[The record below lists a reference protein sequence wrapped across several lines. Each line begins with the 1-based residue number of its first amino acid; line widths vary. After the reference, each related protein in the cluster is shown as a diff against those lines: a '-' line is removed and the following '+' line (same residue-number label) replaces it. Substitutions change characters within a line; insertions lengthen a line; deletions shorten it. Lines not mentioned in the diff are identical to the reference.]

1 MKSGFLIVD
10 KLVNHSST
18 LTDNI
23 IKRNFKLDKVGHLG
37 TLDPFATGLLIIG
50 INDATKLFPLIDD
63 SDKEYIATLK
73 LGEETDTLD
82 LKGKIIEAKE
92 VRKYQIEEI
101 KEVLSSFLGESK
113 QIPPR
118 YSAKHIDGVRSYL
131 LANENKDIKPKEID
145 INIYNIELIQYDDKL
160 NTITFKCKVSKGTY
174 IRSLGLDIAK
184 KLNTIGHLIS
194 LRRTKIGNIDI
205 SKAKTVDQINEE
217 DIIKIDEF
225 CKDIKVIGVDDKIAK
240 DVINGKEIDYKYLS
254 DYVFIKHND
263 EILAIYQYNTKGYKC
278 YKGCKH
284 D

>member
-101 KEVLSSFLGESK
+101 KE
-113 QIPPR
+113 
-118 YSAKHIDGVRSYL
+118 
-131 LANENKDIKPKEID
+131 
-145 INIYNIELIQYDDKL
+145 DK
-160 NTITFKCKVSKGTY
+160 TS
-174 IRSLGLDIAK
+174 
-184 KLNTIGHLIS
+184 LIS
-194 LRRTKIGNIDI
+194 SI
-205 SKAKTVDQINEE
+205 
-217 DIIKIDEF
+217 
-225 CKDIKVIGVDDKIAK
+225 
-240 DVINGKEIDYKYLS
+240 
-254 DYVFIKHND
+254 
-263 EILAIYQYNTKGYKC
+263 
-278 YKGCKH
+278 
-284 D
+284 